1 MVRRV
6 RVAQLS
12 HVAKAIQLAGS
23 LMDTQRKKPG
33 AMLYK
38 CLLPEADVANSF
50 QHALDDLFW
59 RRLKN
64 IYFEN
69 GYNSLCC

>member
-1 MVRRV
+1 
-6 RVAQLS
+6 
-12 HVAKAIQLAGS
+12 
-23 LMDTQRKKPG
+23 MDTQRKKPG